1 MFKSIYLLLFATVL
15 FTSCKE
21 DEDPIPQSFINGI
34 YENSRQNTDSGLWY
48 INRYE
53 FNSDGTYKNY
63 QIVRENQHGPDLG
76 YSYHTK
82 GTYVLRDE
90 NFSIAVSEANAVNYE
105 DYPDGYTES
114 LANLEVQEISTTYRE
129 SSGVLRKLE
138 NGKKIGIVFECN
150 DTLSSIQA
158 ICIGEL
164 LYDKVD

>member
-21 DEDPIPQSFINGI
+21 DEDPIAQSFINGI
-34 YENSRQNTDSGLWY
+34 YENSQQNTDSGLWY
-48 INRYE
+48 ISRYE

-90 NFSIAVSEANAVNYE
+90 NFSIAVSEASAVNYE

-138 NGKKIGIVFECN
+138 NGKKLGIVFECN
-150 DTLSSIQA
+150 DMLSSIQA
-158 ICIGEL
+158 LCIGEL